1 MEINSISNLTKLN
14 VTSSTKISS
23 HMPSL
28 ADVDCSC
35 SDDEDEFGMYI
46 NIIWNCYCFLFN
58 FWIYLSHISE
68 AINQHRQFV
77 QHAFWKP
84 IWSAILSTKI

>member
-1 MEINSISNLTKLN
+1 MASVTNIDIMIVHGISELIILMFLDNIFPVGKMEINSISNLTKLN

-35 SDDEDEFGMYI
+35 SDDEDEFGM
-46 NIIWNCYCFLFN
+46 
-58 FWIYLSHISE
+58 
-68 AINQHRQFV
+68 
-77 QHAFWKP
+77 
-84 IWSAILSTKI
+84 